1 MFSKAADFIFLVHLC
16 VHLWIVI
23 RSYLAEFRGKVPK
36 ISRIMI
42 LNKQSTI
49 NPEEVI
55 AVMLKL
61 KYAGIDSEPDDIIK
75 TAR

>member
-1 MFSKAADFIFLVHLC
+1 MMP
-16 VHLWIVI
+16 
-23 RSYLAEFRGKVPK
+23 RSYIAELTGGVPK

-49 NPEEVI
+49 NSQETI
-55 AVMLKL
+55 AVTLKL
-61 KYAGIDSEPDDIIK
+61 KYADIDSAIDEIIK